1 MEILTTMVTLQE
13 VPTEISYCICAYGCP
28 LKCKG
33 CSWYGETTHRSFT
46 LEDMERVLTKYKNGI
61 ISCICFLGG
70 EWNSDFKDYLELCN
84 KHGFK
89 TCLYTGRDNVE
100 DEDMLA
106 KLDYLKYGHWDA
118 SLGGLDSKTTNQVF
132 LNLKTGEKLNNYF
145 WKD

>member
-61 ISCICFLGG
+61 IS
-70 EWNSDFKDYLELCN
+70 
-84 KHGFK
+84 HGFK